1 MHKHKIIYFTKYS
14 PKGPSSRYRTFHYL
28 PFFQQ
33 QYDIVVFPLFDDHY
47 IDVLYSGSEKISPF
61 YILKRYLK
69 RVIQVLLLTRKN
81 SFVVIEYELFPYFF
95 SLFEYILKWKGVKF
109 ILDFDDA
116 IFHNY
121 DASPYKIVRSLFGKK
136 IVSIAKLADHII
148 TGSPYLTEYF
158 QQYNSAVTEIP
169 TSIDLGKYESSYHP
183 GIQGDRFLIGWL
195 GSNATAK
202 NLVPLIPVFQAIST
216 KYPNVIF
223 EFCGVSAEVRSK
235 FEKFRFEITEWSFA
249 NELLFL
255 NKIDLGIMPLEMN
268 KFNMGK
274 CGFKLIQYMAMGKPT
289 VSTPLSANIKID
301 NHCGN
306 LFANNT
312 QEWIDAFEKA
322 IHTYDLLKAV
332 GERNRLVVKLGYS
345 IQSNY
350 QKYLNIYQIIYS

>member
-14 PKGPSSRYRTFHYL
+14 QKGPSSRYRTFHYL

-33 QYDIVVFPLFDDHY
+33 QYDIEVFPLFDDHY

-69 RVIQVLLLTRKN
+69 RAIQVLFLSRKN

-95 SLFEYILKWKGVKF
+95 SFFEYILKLKGVKF

-121 DASPYKIVRSLFGKK
+121 DASPRKIVRSLFGQK
-136 IVSIAKLADHII
+136 IASIAKFADQII

-158 QQYNSAVTEIP
+158 KHYNSAVTEIS
-169 TSIDLGKYESSYHP
+169 TSIDFRKYESSYNP
-183 GIQGDRFLIGWL
+183 GIQGDHFLIGWL

-202 NLVPLIPVFQAIST
+202 NLVPLIPVFQTISA
-216 KYPNVIF
+216 KYPKVIF
-223 EFCGVSAEVRSK
+223 AFCGISAEVRSK
-235 FEKFRFEITEWSFA
+235 FEKFCFEITEWSPA

-268 KFNMGK
+268 KFNNGK

-289 VSTPLSANIKID
+289 ISTPLAANIKID
-301 NHCGN
+301 HQSGN
-306 LFANNT
+306 LFANENH
-312 QEWIDAFEKA
+312 EWIDAFEKA
-322 IHTYDLLKAV
+322 ILAYNLLKVV
-332 GERNRLVVKLGYS
+332 GERNRLVVKREYS

-350 QKYLNIYQIIYS
+350 QKYLAIYQNINS